1 MITMGY
7 YREGSEH
14 LIVEVTSKETIGE
27 MLWHHL
33 TVRFVIAGNSEVGE
47 SFSVSENTTISGSR
61 AMSGWHLTTFTVP
74 TTSDAA

>member
-7 YREGSEH
+7 YREGSDH
-14 LIVEVTSKETIGE
+14 LIVEVTSTKQEGE
-27 MLWHHL
+27 MLWHNF
-33 TVRFVIAGNSEVGE
+33 TVRFVLAGNCQVGE

-74 TTSDAA
+74 TNNVAA